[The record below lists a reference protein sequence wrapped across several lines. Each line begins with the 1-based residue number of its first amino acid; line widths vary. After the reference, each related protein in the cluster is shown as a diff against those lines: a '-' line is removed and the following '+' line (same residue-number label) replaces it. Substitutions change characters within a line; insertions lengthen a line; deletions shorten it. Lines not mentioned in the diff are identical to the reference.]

1 MCIRWKSASHADRGL
16 PFPVCLAH
24 PAAPRLRRILGS
36 DRVRA
41 ATTTHRRPSCVSAS
55 HLLGTRDSQD
65 ARAGGKKTESPR
77 AALGEL
83 AARQPPV
90 ILLKQDASSLVITP
104 ASFPSR
110 HQSSGFVLPLVLLL
124 LLLFPHRHIPT
135 PSVFP
140 PVSSPCLAVLCV
152 FSGGI

>member
-1 MCIRWKSASHADRGL
+1 MCIRWKSASHADSGL

-24 PAAPRLRRILGS
+24 LAAPRLHHFWVRIGSERRRRI
-36 DRVRA
+36 A
-41 ATTTHRRPSCVSAS
+41 AHLVFQPLICWERMTH
-55 HLLGTRDSQD
+55 
-65 ARAGGKKTESPR
+65 KTQESPH

-83 AARQPPV
+83 AARQPRV

-104 ASFPSR
+104 APFPSR

-124 LLLFPHRHIPT
+124 LLFPHRHIPT
-135 PSVFP
+135 PSVFS
-140 PVSSPCLAVLCV
+140 PVSSPCLAVLCA